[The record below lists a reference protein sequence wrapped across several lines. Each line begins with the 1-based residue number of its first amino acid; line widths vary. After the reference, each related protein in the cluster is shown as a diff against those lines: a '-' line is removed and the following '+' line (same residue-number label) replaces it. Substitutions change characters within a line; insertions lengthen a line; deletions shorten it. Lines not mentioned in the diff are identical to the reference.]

1 MLLIRDRDVAQL
13 VACCFWIAEV
23 ESSSLSIPT
32 LFYLFYKK
40 ISCRPQFHCLL
51 KYLQV
56 QKTKTIYVYT
66 L

>member
-32 LFYLFYKK
+32 LLYLRSDIC
-40 ISCRPQFHCLL
+40 ISST
-51 KYLQV
+51 QV
-56 QKTKTIYVYT
+56 DSTV
-66 L
+66 